1 MNLLAYYIHHL
12 NPVIVSLGP
21 LKPRWYGFAY
31 LMGFLGAYLLTRKN
45 ARDGM
50 LRLHPDRVPDLVLN
64 VCIAGVLIGG
74 RLGFALFYDLP
85 DVLRYNKTVPPAEQL
100 TPMLWNFSSQFPFW
114 GLLRVWDGGMA
125 AHGGVLFTILAL
137 IAFAWLHNRKVARG
151 KIADPKVSLVNI
163 GDAACMVV
171 PIGLC
176 FGRIANFI
184 NGELYGHPTT
194 VPWAVKFPSEIWSP
208 TNGKPTISPESIQQL
223 KSDVAGYVAAHP
235 LDLTAR
241 QVTDFL
247 ANHHDV
253 RDAIS
258 AKVSGLQLDN
268 PQHLDTARQMIG
280 TILGQ
285 DAGFLERADLARWWE
300 AGQSA
305 VGNVMHNV
313 FDIILPARHPSQ
325 LYESLL
331 EGVLLFIICW
341 TIGRKWKK
349 DGMASG
355 AFLTLYPVMRI
366 IGEQFRVG
374 DSPQKV
380 LGVEMSLGVLY
391 SLLMFVGGA
400 VYWAYWIRKDRCA
413 TWVPPTALTPS
424 AVPSPSPPPATA
436 TGGPANP

>member
-1 MNLLAYYIHHL
+1 MIPLAYYIHHL
-12 NPVIVSLGP
+12 NPIIVNLGP

-31 LMGFLGAYLLTRKN
+31 LMGFLGAYLLLKKN

-50 LRLHPDRVPDLVLN
+50 LRLHPERVPDLVLN
-64 VCIAGVLIGG
+64 TCIFGVLLGG

-85 DVLRYNKTVPPAEQL
+85 DALKHGE
-100 TPMLWNFSSQFPFW
+100 TPMLWNFTSTFPFW

-137 IAFAWLHNRKVARG
+137 IFFAWHHNRKIDRARSG
-151 KIADPKVSLVNI
+151 ERKVSIINI

-194 VPWAVKFPSEIWSP
+194 VPWAVKFPSELWAP
-208 TNGKPTISPESIQQL
+208 TNGVPTVAPEGIAEL
-223 KSDVAGYVAAHP
+223 KTQVAGYLAAHP
-235 LDLTAR
+235 AELTAR
-241 QVTDFL
+241 QVRDFL
-247 ANHHDV
+247 INHSDL
-253 RDAIS
+253 RDIIS
-258 AKVSGLQLDN
+258 AKVGGLNMGN
-268 PQHLDTARQMIG
+268 PVHLDTAREMIAAVV
-280 TILGQ
+280 GQ
-285 DAGFLERADLARWWE
+285 NPNLLERADLSRWWE
-300 AGQSA
+300 IGQSA
-305 VGNVMHNV
+305 VGNVMYTV
-313 FDIILPARHPSQ
+313 FDTILPARHPSQ

-331 EGVLLFIICW
+331 EGVLLFIICYS
-341 TIGRKWKK
+341 IGRLWRK

-374 DSPQKV
+374 DSPQRI

-400 VYWAYWIRKDRCA
+400 IYWAYWIRKDRRVL
-413 TWVPPTALTPS
+413 WVP
-424 AVPSPSPPPATA
+424 VPSETPRPQDPDKGAGLPVNEAKR
-436 TGGPANP
+436 